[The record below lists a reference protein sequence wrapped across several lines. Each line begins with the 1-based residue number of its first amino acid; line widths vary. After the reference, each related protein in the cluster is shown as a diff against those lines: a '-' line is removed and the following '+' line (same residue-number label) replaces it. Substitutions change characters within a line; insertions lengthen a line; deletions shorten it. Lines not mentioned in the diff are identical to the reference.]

1 MENFNGL
8 VRQYYPKG
16 CDMRLITPEA
26 ISAVEKELNSRP
38 SKTLKY
44 RRPIDHEYKF
54 AA

>member
-1 MENFNGL
+1 
-8 VRQYYPKG
+8 
-16 CDMRLITPEA
+16 MRLITPEA